1 MVTVTE
7 ADVKVRYLGEFP
19 ADVLA
24 AQVTALC
31 TQAEAWIQD
40 KAQGTQDLSTAGFV
54 QLSVDLI
61 VNWIE
66 YAKYIHQGQA
76 ALGVPRPVIW
86 SEQMEDR
93 YQRLLMGTEAQSRAE
108 DTIDFNVD

>member
-7 ADVKVRYLGEFP
+7 ADVKVRYLDEFP
-19 ADVLA
+19 ADVTA
-24 AQVTALC
+24 AQVTALA
-31 TQAEAWIQD
+31 TQAETWIQN

-66 YAKYIHQGQA
+66 YAKYIQQGQA

-86 SEQMEDR
+86 SSQMEDR
-93 YQRLLMGTEAQSRAE
+93 YQRLLMGTEAQSRVE